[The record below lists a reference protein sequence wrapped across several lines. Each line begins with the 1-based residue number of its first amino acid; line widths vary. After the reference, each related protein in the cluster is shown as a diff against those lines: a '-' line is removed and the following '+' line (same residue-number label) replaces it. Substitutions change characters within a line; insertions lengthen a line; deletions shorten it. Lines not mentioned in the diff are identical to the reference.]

1 MVRSAAKKVMWVGR
15 ATVFMVGLAVVL
27 ALVFGAATAAL
38 GAQITTFKLGQINT
52 SNAISTLVGA
62 VSGSNLKIENTGTGT
77 NATALELKVAQGNAP
92 LAVNTDAGK
101 ATNLNADKVDGQE
114 ASSFATQ
121 AGLNTEVATR
131 ASADQNLQSFLD
143 QEASARQNK
152 DTTLQGNIDGET
164 AARAAADAALQNN
177 IDSEASARQNA
188 DDALGQ
194 GDGATNQPSDPVD
207 FTKVKNIPA
216 DVVNRNADKLDA
228 VDSTGFAGT
237 GRSSY
242 DVFASLTPCTEQVLR
257 SQTISPSRPALVYA
271 IGTAVYNPGTT
282 DLLTGTLDL
291 ELRNGANTTTLAGG
305 GNTLANGN
313 GAEVPL
319 SVQGVLIGGNSSN
332 AVYNSSTP
340 FEVTPG
346 NTYVLRLVGNAT
358 NGSCGG
364 SDQAMHNISL
374 SYVLI
379 GK

>member
-1 MVRSAAKKVMWVGR
+1 MVRSVVSKIMLVGR

-38 GAQITTFKLGQINT
+38 GAPITTFKLGQINT

-62 VSGSNLKIENTGTGT
+62 VSGSNLKIENTGTGA

-92 LAVNTDAGK
+92 LAVNADAGK

-121 AGLNTEVATR
+121 AGLNNEVATR
-131 ASADQNLQSFLD
+131 ASAYQNLQSSLD
-143 QEASARQNK
+143 QEASARQN
-152 DTTLQGNIDGET
+152 
-164 AARAAADAALQNN
+164 ADN
-177 IDSEASARQNA
+177 
-188 DDALGQ
+188 ALGQ
-194 GDGATNQPSDPVD
+194 GDGAANQPSDPVD

-216 DVVNRNADKLDA
+216 DVINRNADTIDGKDSSEFLGANQKAADSDKLDGI
-228 VDSTGFAGT
+228 DSAGFAGT

-242 DVFASLTPCTEQVLR
+242 DVFTSLTPCTEQLLR

-282 DLLTGTLDL
+282 NLLTGTLDL
-291 ELRNGANTTTLAGG
+291 ELRNAATNTTLAGG
-305 GNTLANGN
+305 GTTFANGN

-319 SVQGVLIGGNSSN
+319 SVQGVLISGNNSN

-346 NTYVLRLVGNAT
+346 NNYVLRLVGNAT
-358 NGSCGG
+358 NGSCAG
-364 SDQAMHNISL
+364 SDQFMRTISL
-374 SYVLI
+374 SYVLV